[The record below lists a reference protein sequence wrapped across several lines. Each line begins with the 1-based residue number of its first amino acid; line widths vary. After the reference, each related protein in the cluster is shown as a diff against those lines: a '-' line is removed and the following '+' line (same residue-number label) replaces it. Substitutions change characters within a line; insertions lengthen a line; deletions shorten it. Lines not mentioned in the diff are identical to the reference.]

1 MKKENRLRKN
11 MEFKKVYK
19 SGKNYWNRNL
29 ILFIKKNGDKNT
41 RIGISITKKIGNA
54 VVRNKL
60 KRRIKSIN
68 EDYITSIKSG
78 YDIVIIPKKNAV
90 ELTFKDLESAV
101 KHIYKISGLLE
112 KRWDNDT
119 DSHCVNK
126 ILPKIYLKIYSYWE

>member
-112 KRWDNDT
+112 KR
-119 DSHCVNK
+119 
-126 ILPKIYLKIYSYWE
+126 